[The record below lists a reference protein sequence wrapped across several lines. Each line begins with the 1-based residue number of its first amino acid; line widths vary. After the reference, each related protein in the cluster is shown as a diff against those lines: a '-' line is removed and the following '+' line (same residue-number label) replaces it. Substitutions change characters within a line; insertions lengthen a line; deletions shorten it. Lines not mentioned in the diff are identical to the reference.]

1 MPDQPGSG
9 PSRYIR
15 IARVEKLDNYRPG
28 GFHPIRLGDTFK
40 DGRYVVVNKLGY
52 GGASTV
58 WLAHD
63 TYQQQAVALSII
75 MSEGP
80 TGTVE
85 RQLDTLRHLSTGPE
99 GHPGHDNVLPLLDE
113 FTITGPN
120 GTHTCFSTTIMGQSI
135 SVATKR
141 AQGVATK
148 VLRLNVAKE
157 AVINLANAISYLT
170 LMGVVHGGISS
181 LVIPRS

>member
-1 MPDQPGSG
+1 M
-9 PSRYIR
+9 
-15 IARVEKLDNYRPG
+15 
-28 GFHPIRLGDTFK
+28 RLGETFK

-58 WLAHD
+58 WLARD
-63 TYQQQAVALSII
+63 THRHQAVALSII

-85 RQLDTLRHLSTGPE
+85 RQLDTLHHLSIGPDYY
-99 GHPGHDNVLPLLDE
+99 PGHDNVLPLLDE
-113 FTITGPN
+113 FKIMGPN
-120 GTHTCFSTTIMGQSI
+120 GTHTCFTTTVMGQSI

-148 VLRLNVAKE
+148 VLRLKVAKE

-170 LMGVVHGGISS
+170 MMDVVHGGILS
-181 LVIPRS
+181 